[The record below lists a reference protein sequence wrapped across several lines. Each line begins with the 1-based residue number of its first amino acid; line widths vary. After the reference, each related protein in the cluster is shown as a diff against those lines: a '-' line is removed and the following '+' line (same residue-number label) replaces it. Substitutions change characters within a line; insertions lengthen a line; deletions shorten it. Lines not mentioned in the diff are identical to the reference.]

1 MSPRWDNTPLNVKV
15 IAQSSSAYYLA
26 WHHEPRRRR
35 GAPAVARPLRND
47 GGCCRAQ
54 HAGIAYRG
62 RPAADGFIAQ
72 WQPQTDTLRQQVQ
85 AARNRLDS
93 VNLPDSLLEWI
104 SELCCRLS
112 AMS

>member
-1 MSPRWDNTPLNVKV
+1 MPAAAGRPRYAMPACWARQHPPSLMMVDVAAPNTPALRTEVV
-15 IAQSSSAYYLA
+15 
-26 WHHEPRRRR
+26 RRRL
-35 GAPAVARPLRND
+35 AFEANP
-47 GGCCRAQ
+47 
-54 HAGIAYRG
+54 
-62 RPAADGFIAQ
+62 DGFIAQ

-112 AMS
+112 AMSLRA